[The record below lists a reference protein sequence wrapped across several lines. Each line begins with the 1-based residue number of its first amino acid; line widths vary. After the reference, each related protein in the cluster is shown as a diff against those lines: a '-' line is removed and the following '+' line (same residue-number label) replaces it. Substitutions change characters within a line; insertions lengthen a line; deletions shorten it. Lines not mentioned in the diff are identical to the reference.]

1 MGLNEEFRVGLLYY
15 SEGPEWGVL
24 PQVRL
29 VSILLFF
36 LSCGR
41 C

>member
-1 MGLNEEFRVGLLYY
+1 MRLNEEIRVGLLYY
-15 SEGPEWGVL
+15 SEGAEWGVL

-29 VSILLFF
+29 VSILSFF
-36 LSCGR
+36 LSSSR